1 MGKGLKGREMKDKF
15 DKSVSKALQ
24 FAARLHTARRG
35 EKLSALGL
43 FPGQDVALQSLHH
56 QGSMA
61 MSELATALQVKPPTV
76 SKMISRLAAQGFVER
91 AGSEGDARQVY
102 VTLTGK
108 GAETAATLA
117 SQWSETEEEM
127 LSKLDGKERK
137 QLRRLLRKVAKTLS
151 RTTDAVA
158 DDAEDE
164 TEEG

>member
-1 MGKGLKGREMKDKF
+1 MKDKF

-56 QGSMA
+56 HGSMA

-76 SKMISRLAAQGFVER
+76 SKMISRLSAQGFVER
-91 AGSEGDARQVY
+91 SGGESDARQVY
-102 VTLTGK
+102 VKLTER
-108 GAETAATLA
+108 GAETAAMLA

-127 LSKLDGKERK
+127 LARLDGKERK

-151 RTTDAVA
+151 KSVDVA
-158 DDAEDE
+158 TDDADEEAEDA
-164 TEEG
+164 

>member
-1 MGKGLKGREMKDKF
+1 MKDRF

-35 EKLSALGL
+35 EKLSAMGL
-43 FPGQDVALQSLHH
+43 FPGQDVALQALHH

-76 SKMISRLAAQGFVER
+76 SKMISRLSAQGFVER
-91 AGSEGDARQVY
+91 SGGESDARQVY
-102 VTLTGK
+102 VKLTER
-108 GAETAATLA
+108 GAETAAQLA

-127 LSKLDGKERK
+127 LSRLDGKERK

-151 RTTDAVA
+151 RTTDASHE
-158 DDAEDE
+158 DAEE
-164 TEEG
+164 EPEEG

>member
-1 MGKGLKGREMKDKF
+1 MKDRF

-43 FPGQDVALQSLHH
+43 FPGQDVALQSLHQ

-76 SKMISRLAAQGFVER
+76 SKMITRLSAQGFVER

-102 VTLTGK
+102 VTLTDK
-108 GAETAATLA
+108 GAETARVLS

-127 LSKLDGKERK
+127 LSRLDGKERK
-137 QLRRLLRKVAKTLS
+137 QLRRLLRKVAKALS
-151 RTTDAVA
+151 RTTDAGQDEV
-158 DDAEDE
+158 EDE
-164 TEEG
+164 ADEG